1 MKDSIKKY
9 EEFLKEKGIQEEKNT
24 PAIMS
29 AMKQV
34 IGEILI
40 DNKKMRGQLQKMEVE
55 KIKLLGMN
63 KAMEQVER
71 YLELL
76 KEAKRL
82 ANELAST
89 EIDLVIDNHI
99 NLDAARISKSIHS
112 HEKKGIEDVL
122 KGVDGNFVI
131 GGIEYDPATGEGALK
146 KMESKKGVL
155 ITMKI
160 GENEMKG
167 FVSKVSDKEVSSEE
181 SLEFYNSTFEGYEQ
195 RLSLVA
201 SRVYTK
207 LEKMFKKEEIRTVAE
222 ILEVLANSPSFL
234 ESQTENN
241 IN

>member
-1 MKDSIKKY
+1 MKIAIEATP
-9 EEFLKEKGIQEEKNT
+9 EEVKDLIQGIASNNEENTNQEEKGIT
-24 PAIMS
+24 
-29 AMKQV
+29 
-34 IGEILI
+34 
-40 DNKKMRGQLQKMEVE
+40 
-55 KIKLLGMN
+55 
-63 KAMEQVER
+63 
-71 YLELL
+71 
-76 KEAKRL
+76 
-82 ANELAST
+82 
-89 EIDLVIDNHI
+89 
-99 NLDAARISKSIHS
+99 
-112 HEKKGIEDVL
+112 DVL
-122 KGVDGNFVI
+122 RGVDGGFAI
-131 GGIEYDPATGEGALK
+131 GGIEYDPGTGEGSLE

-222 ILEVLANSPSFL
+222 ILEVLANAPSFL